1 MADFVNFHGI
11 FTVTEKLGTLDD
23 APRLASRISAQNC
36 LHKQSTV
43 RSTRVKWPCLQLSR
57 RHGAGDAE
65 GYIDELK
72 SFTLSMPQVR
82 RWQSMTEAQSRS

>member
-1 MADFVNFHGI
+1 MTNKCMADFVMFHKI
-11 FTVTEKLGTLDD
+11 FTVTEKSETFDD

-43 RSTRVKWPCLQLSR
+43 RSTRVKWPCLRWSR

-65 GYIDELK
+65 GLTAELK
-72 SFTLSMPQVR
+72 LFTLSMPQVR
-82 RWQSMTEAQSRS
+82 R